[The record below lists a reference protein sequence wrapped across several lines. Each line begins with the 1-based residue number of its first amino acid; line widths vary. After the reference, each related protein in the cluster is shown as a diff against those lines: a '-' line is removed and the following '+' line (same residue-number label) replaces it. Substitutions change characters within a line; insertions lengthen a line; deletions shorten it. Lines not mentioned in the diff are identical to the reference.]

1 MDSSAEAVLTRLEAL
16 EAAVRRGLPAA
27 PSSLPEPAESGE
39 KAAKHLPQKKKEE
52 PSPLEQAAAEEKASA
67 PILADLSDAHP
78 FGEWQ
83 EVLGRLLK
91 TNPPLFAALKNS
103 DAYEK
108 GDLMLK
114 MCIRDRA
121 PSDKVLALKG
131 LEAFGKAADGKAT
144 KIIIPS
150 EIQNLAGLATSVKE
164 LMTDGNITR

>member
-1 MDSSAEAVLTRLEAL
+1 MKPLAQFSDFVPDFIYAFCFAGGAESYVPALQTGAQSWKCPLSVFAIRRWDSSAEAVLTRLEAL
-16 EAAVRRGLPAA
+16 EAAVRRGIPAA

-39 KAAKHLPQKKKEE
+39 KAAKHLPQKKKEA

-108 GDLMLK
+108 RGFDA
-114 MCIRDRA
+114 DRC
-121 PSDKVLALKG
+121 KK
-131 LEAFGKAADGKAT
+131 
-144 KIIIPS
+144 
-150 EIQNLAGLATSVKE
+150 
-164 LMTDGNITR
+164 